1 MKNNLN
7 KKSKNNIK
15 VSKKIFYT
23 IIFIV
28 LVYIIVHLINL
39 YQKLDSYNAEIAYY
53 EEKIESLK
61 KKQEELESIQA
72 NVNSPEYIEQ
82 MARENLDMSSKDEE
96 VFVGINEE

>member
-1 MKNNLN
+1 MTNNLN

-82 MARENLDMSSKDEE
+82 MARENLDMYYSNEKVYIDISK
-96 VFVGINEE
+96 

>member
-82 MARENLDMSSKDEE
+82 MARENLDMYYSNEKVYIDISK
-96 VFVGINEE
+96 

>member
-1 MKNNLN
+1 MKNNTN

-23 IIFIV
+23 IIFII

-61 KKQEELESIQA
+61 KKQEELKSIQA

-82 MARENLDMSSKDEE
+82 MARENLDMYYSNEKVYIDISK
-96 VFVGINEE
+96 

>member
-1 MKNNLN
+1 MKNNMN
-7 KKSKNNIK
+7 KKNKNNIK
-15 VSKKIFYT
+15 VSKKILYT

-82 MARENLDMSSKDEE
+82 MARENLDMYYSNEKVYIDISK
-96 VFVGINEE
+96 